1 MGVYHL
7 MGLGRSPGTVTGPL
21 SYLAHRYQRWND
33 EDASFFSTSGEWRQ
47 RERGDKV
54 GDVQAIVL
62 FTTPEVIHGKDQ
74 SGRTFQTFGYVK
86 NQWGK
91 SLGQECSPAEM
102 RIALG
107 ELLPDVWKPIAAG
120 RTKASLFWCEI
131 DRRDILNVYQRV
143 VQVTEALRNVG
154 SRGKEIW
161 ANLTGGNNV
170 TNSALELGSYL
181 SADFSRMYYVQA
193 HDPQAEKCVY
203 YTAEQGYWVD
213 LPLMPLAL
221 GRLRETIMALILAG
235 SPIPPEDIY
244 SRLTN
249 QYYDL
254 ARGLANET
262 VLMDS
267 HPVPMQRQGLIRE
280 TDAGY
285 VIGPQW
291 ELIQPYLNIL
301 ENARRS
307 NQTIEQLAASENWIT
322 HQEFDLH

>member
-33 EDASFFSTSGEWRQ
+33 EDVSFFSRSGEWRQ
-47 RERGDKV
+47 RGRGDKV

-86 NQWGK
+86 NQMGN

-102 RIALG
+102 RIALDD
-107 ELLPDVWKPIAAG
+107 LLPDVWKPIAGG
-120 RTKASLFWCEI
+120 RRTASLFWCEI
-131 DRRDILNVYQRV
+131 DRRDILNLYRRV

-154 SRGKEIW
+154 GQGKEIW

-170 TNSALELGSYL
+170 TNSALELAAYL
-181 SADFSRMYYVQA
+181 SADISRVYYVQA
-193 HDPQAEKCVY
+193 YDPQAEKCVY
-203 YTAEQGYWVD
+203 YTAEKGYWVD
-213 LPLMPLAL
+213 LPLMPLAM
-221 GRLRETIMALILAG
+221 GRLRETMIALIRTG
-235 SPIPPEDIY
+235 SSMPSAEIY
-244 SRLTN
+244 SRLKGE
-249 QYYDL
+249 YYDL
-254 ARGLANET
+254 SRGLVNET
-262 VLMDS
+262 VLLDG
-267 HPVPMQRQGLIRE
+267 HLAPMQRQGLIRD
-280 TDAGY
+280 TGNGY

-301 ENARRS
+301 EDARQS
-307 NQTIEQLAASENWIT
+307 NQTIEQLAASEHWIT
-322 HQEFDLH
+322 HQELNLL